1 VSRARASIPRRSKLT
16 ALAPTALML
25 AWLAL
30 AGCGSGSGTQLDV
43 SAAAS
48 LRQAFTRYGHEL
60 GSTTARF
67 SFAGSD
73 ALAAQ
78 IEQGIHPDVFAAA
91 NTKLPD
97 ELLAKGLVEKPVV
110 FAANRLVLAVP
121 ASSRIATLADVERP
135 GVRLALG
142 APTVPV
148 GAYAAK
154 LMAAL
159 APAARHRL
167 LANVV
172 DREPDVTGIV
182 GKLSEGAIDAGLL
195 YATDVR
201 AAGGRLRAVA
211 LPAALQPP
219 VAYGVAVVKGTAHAA
234 RARAFIAGL
243 LHGAGRRELLRSG
256 FLAPP

>member
-1 VSRARASIPRRSKLT
+1 MAVARTSRQWKLA
-16 ALAPTALML
+16 ALAPVFALLLWLML
-25 AWLAL
+25 A
-30 AGCGSGSGTQLDV
+30 GCDSGSNTQLDV

-48 LRQAFTRYGHEL
+48 LRQAFTRYGREL
-60 GSTTARF
+60 GSTRARF

-78 IEQGIHPDVFAAA
+78 IEQGIRPDVFAAA

-97 ELLAKGLVEKPVV
+97 ELLAKGLVDKPVV

-121 ASSRIATLADVERP
+121 ASSRIATLANVERP
-135 GVRLALG
+135 GVRVALG

-148 GAYAAK
+148 GAYTAK
-154 LMAAL
+154 LLAAL
-159 APAARHRL
+159 SPAARQRL

-182 GKLSEGAIDAGLL
+182 GKLSEGAVDAGFL
-195 YATDVR
+195 YATDVK
-201 AAGGRLRAVA
+201 AAGGRLRAIA
-211 LPAALQPP
+211 LPPALQPQ
-219 VAYGVAVVKGTAHAA
+219 VAYGVAVVKGGAHEA
-234 RARAFIAGL
+234 RARAFVAGL